1 MNPLH
6 EHLRTR
12 LLDAIEAL
20 GVARSDAE
28 SMLRLAP
35 PKNRDHGDVAFGA
48 FQLAKSLKQA
58 PPAIAASLAEKVPA
72 DDVIA
77 SSTAAGPFVNF
88 KFQRSALA
96 AHVLS
101 SICENSAP
109 YGPATSNGQTVCIDF
124 SSPNIAKPFHIGHL
138 RSTVIGAALCRIHRH
153 LGAEVHGI
161 NHLGDWGMPFAK
173 MMTAYI
179 RWGDEQEL
187 HKSPMRY
194 MFELYKRY
202 SKEVEND
209 ATLDEEAAQH
219 FRALESGEG
228 NREREMW

>member
-6 EHLRTR
+6 EHLRNR

-28 SMLRLAP
+28 SMLRLDP

-72 DDVIA
+72 DDVVA

-96 AHVLS
+96 AYVLT

-109 YGPATSNGQTVCIDF
+109 YGPATIRQECAATAAVATT
-124 SSPNIAKPFHIGHL
+124 SS
-138 RSTVIGAALCRIHRH
+138 
-153 LGAEVHGI
+153 
-161 NHLGDWGMPFAK
+161 
-173 MMTAYI
+173 TADSSQQLFI
-179 RWGDEQEL
+179 MIL
-187 HKSPMRY
+187 I
-194 MFELYKRY
+194 L
-202 SKEVEND
+202 N
-209 ATLDEEAAQH
+209 
-219 FRALESGEG
+219 
-228 NREREMW
+228 